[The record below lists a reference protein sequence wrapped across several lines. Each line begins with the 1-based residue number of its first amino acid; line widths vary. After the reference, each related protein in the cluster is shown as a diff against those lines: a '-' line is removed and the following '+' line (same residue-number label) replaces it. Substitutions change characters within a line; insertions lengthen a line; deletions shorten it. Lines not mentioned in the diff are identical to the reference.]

1 LNTKNNPKKLSEYIT
16 AIIGFVLILLNA
28 AAYILNTD
36 NTKPTLFILGIMFLS
51 IGIMNIR
58 KSEK

>member
-1 LNTKNNPKKLSEYIT
+1 M
-16 AIIGFVLILLNA
+16 GFALILLNA

-36 NTKPTLFILGIMFLS
+36 NTKPILFILGVMFLS
-51 IGIMNIR
+51 IGMMNIR